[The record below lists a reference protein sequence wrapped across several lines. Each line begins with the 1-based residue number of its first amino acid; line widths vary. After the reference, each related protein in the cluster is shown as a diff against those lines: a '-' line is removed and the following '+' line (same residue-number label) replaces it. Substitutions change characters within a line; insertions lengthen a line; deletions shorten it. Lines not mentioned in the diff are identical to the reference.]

1 MLEDKKEE
9 LLLEALSNLPHHL
22 KQVFVLHIFDGY
34 DKKQIA
40 KILNLNLNTVQKY
53 IITATAKLTEYVEK
67 KEWN

>member
-1 MLEDKKEE
+1 M
-9 LLLEALSNLPHHL
+9 
-22 KQVFVLHIFDGY
+22 HIFDGY